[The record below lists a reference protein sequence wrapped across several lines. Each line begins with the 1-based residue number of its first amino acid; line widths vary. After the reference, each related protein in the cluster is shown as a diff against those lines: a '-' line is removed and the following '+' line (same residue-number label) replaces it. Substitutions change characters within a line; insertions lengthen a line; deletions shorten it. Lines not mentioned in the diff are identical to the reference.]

1 MFDILRAKRLKCY
14 ILNMNKSI
22 LLLVFVAFF
31 GLSVT
36 PMPTQAAPLKTV
48 DGIITQINLQDG
60 ELLIRDRNGSPMTIK
75 LPFKINAN
83 ISVKGVLDDIKNI
96 FDGVIEIKVKNAT
109 ATDAIPIISHIYP
122 GSGAAGTKITITG
135 TGFTKKNN
143 SVFIDS
149 IPYASVG
156 IPSKNGLTISFG
168 LPIAP
173 CDQRQ
178 KKCVGE
184 DMKLGRHELLVANSN
199 GRSNVVP
206 FNLIPSPA
214 LSLITDSLPQVVAKT
229 AYNAKIS
236 ATGGARSYIW
246 RISEGKLPGGIRVV
260 QSFCSELVCRGDFT
274 LAGIPTMPGK
284 YDFKVSL
291 TSGSENITKA
301 FSIVVVQ
308 PINAPQ
314 Y

>member
-1 MFDILRAKRLKCY
+1 MRRSLLILGFAAFA
-14 ILNMNKSI
+14 
-22 LLLVFVAFF
+22 LLLSA
-31 GLSVT
+31 SKT
-36 PMPTQAAPLKTV
+36 YAAPLKTI
-48 DGIITQINLQDG
+48 DGIITQINLQEG
-60 ELLIRDRNGSPMTIK
+60 TLLIRDRNGSPLTIK
-75 LPFKINAN
+75 LPFQINAN
-83 ISVKGVLDDIKNI
+83 IGVKGVFDDIKNI
-96 FDGVIEIKVKNAT
+96 FDGVTEIKIKNAT

-122 GSGAAGTKITITG
+122 GSGTAGAKITITG

-143 SVFIDS
+143 SIFIDN

-156 IPSKNGLTISFG
+156 IPSKDGLTLSFG

-184 DMKLGRHELLVANSN
+184 DMKFGEHQLLVANSN
-199 GRSNVVP
+199 GRSNVIP
-206 FNLIPSPA
+206 FTLIPSPA

-229 AYNAKIS
+229 VYNAKIS
-236 ATGGARSYIW
+236 ATGGSRSYVW
-246 RISEGKLPGGIRVV
+246 RISEGSLPRGIRVL
-260 QSFCSELVCRGDFT
+260 QPFCVDLVCRGDFT
-274 LAGIPTMPGK
+274 LVGIPSMPGK
-284 YDFKVSL
+284 YDFKISL
-291 TSGSENITKA
+291 TSGNESLAKQ